1 MNLAGKVGLV
11 TGSTRGLGFEI
22 AKNLATAG
30 AKVGINGRTING
42 VNRVL
47 GKSKNFFSVSG
58 DVLKIEDLSL
68 MSENMRSSNIA
79 LDFLICNVG
88 GGRFQSDDLN
98 SLEKLEYMFNLNLFS
113 TINTIEILSRNV
125 KKKFGKIIII
135 GSIASTGRTDAPI
148 EYSLAKA
155 GLVDYV
161 KLVANDFAKK
171 GFLLNLI
178 SPGNLFFEGSVWEK
192 RMINDPENTKKYISD
207 NVPLQSFGSSFD
219 ISNTISFL
227 ISDDNNFIVGA
238 NIIIDGG
245 QSL

>member
-1 MNLAGKVGLV
+1 M
-11 TGSTRGLGFEI
+11 
-22 AKNLATAG
+22 
-30 AKVGINGRTING
+30 
-42 VNRVL
+42 
-47 GKSKNFFSVSG
+47 
-58 DVLKIEDLSL
+58 
-68 MSENMRSSNIA
+68 
-79 LDFLICNVG
+79 
-88 GGRFQSDDLN
+88 
-98 SLEKLEYMFNLNLFS
+98 
-113 TINTIEILSRNV
+113 
-125 KKKFGKIIII
+125 
-135 GSIASTGRTDAPI
+135 
-148 EYSLAKA
+148 
-155 GLVDYV
+155 